1 LSARPAWSF
10 DRAVA
15 SISTAAA
22 WIGGATFL
30 LLCFYI
36 TIDVLGRRYGG
47 PYSGVTDEISGYVLA
62 IGGTLGLAHAMRIGA
77 HVRIDLLLPR
87 FSAATRYFLNLTN
100 AATIAMFAILLAWY
114 GWASTFY
121 SFEIDARSITVLRTP
136 LIIPQGLMALSFTLL
151 ALQSVAVVLEGLL
164 KVRALGSAA
173 WAGSAPGPDAEEI
186 HGV

>member
-1 LSARPAWSF
+1 
-10 DRAVA
+10 
-15 SISTAAA
+15 
-22 WIGGATFL
+22 
-30 LLCFYI
+30 
-36 TIDVLGRRYGG
+36 
-47 PYSGVTDEISGYVLA
+47 
-62 IGGTLGLAHAMRIGA
+62 MRIGA

>member
-1 LSARPAWSF
+1 MSS
-10 DRAVA
+10 V
-15 SISTAAA
+15 STAAA
-22 WIGGATFL
+22 WVGGATFL

-87 FSAATRYFLNLTN
+87 FSPAARYFLNLTN
-100 AATIAMFAILLAWY
+100 AATIALFAILLAWY
-114 GWASTFY
+114 GWASTLY

-136 LIIPQGLMALSFTLL
+136 LIIPQGLMAVSFTLL
-151 ALQSVAVVLEGLL
+151 ALQSVAVVLEGIL

-173 WAGSAPGPDAEEI
+173 WADSARTPDAEEI